1 MKLTIFFTLIIGIFV
16 LTMSGCATIVRG
28 SSQIIPVTSEP
39 TGASVNISG
48 GQFYQQS
55 SYGTT
60 PTQLNLQR
68 KYSYTVTISKSGYYD
83 ESVNITPVMDGAIAG
98 NIIFGGLIG
107 GAVDASSGASNT
119 LVPKQVFVKLKKIM
133 NDENKLSND
142 RGDLPKSIIQ
152 DSKEYIVNVT
162 AEQKKKIIK
171 AYIYQYIEKDKEPV
185 FVLSSQIIQDSSE
198 FIFATDKLLGLNLIH
213 VRFRDE
219 YGAIVYSQNIELGE
233 CSALQTLKIIV
244 K

>member
-1 MKLTIFFTLIIGIFV
+1 
-16 LTMSGCATIVRG
+16 
-28 SSQIIPVTSEP
+28 
-39 TGASVNISG
+39 
-48 GQFYQQS
+48 
-55 SYGTT
+55 
-60 PTQLNLQR
+60 
-68 KYSYTVTISKSGYYD
+68 
-83 ESVNITPVMDGAIAG
+83 MDGAIAG